1 MGVTL
6 VAVIWHLLIY
16 RLPASPSRA
25 RVAAWREL
33 RRLGALPL
41 QQSVAA
47 IPDAGDL
54 PPRFD
59 QIEDRIRE
67 DGGRTYRFRLTD
79 LDDEQEQQLADD
91 WNALRAQEYAEI
103 VEECETKFEREVE
116 FELFRENLTAAEAE
130 ELEADLDKIKRW
142 FGSVAQRDVFGA
154 PERAS
159 AEQAIARCE
168 EALEAFVERVF
179 HAEQE
184 DGPSLEPP
192 APMSWGEG
200 VPKTRAER
208 ERLAKQVTRLPVRSR
223 RKRAAEGE
231 GS

>member
-1 MGVTL
+1 V
-6 VAVIWHLLIY
+6 VWHLLIY

-59 QIEDRIRE
+59 QIEQRIRDE
-67 DGGRTYRFRLTD
+67 GGRAYRYRLTD
-79 LDDEQEQQLADD
+79 LDDEQQQELVDQ
-91 WNALRAQEYAEI
+91 WNALRAQEFGEI
-103 VEECETKFEREVE
+103 VEECETKFEREVA

-142 FGSVAQRDVFGA
+142 FGQVVQRDVFEA
-154 PERAS
+154 PERTA
-159 AEQAIARCE
+159 AERAIARCE
-168 EALEAFVERVF
+168 EALEDFVERVF

-184 DGPSLEPP
+184 SGPSLDPP
-192 APMSWGEG
+192 VPMNWGEG
-200 VPKTRAER
+200 VPETRAER
-208 ERLAKQVTRLPVRSR
+208 ERT
-223 RKRAAEGE
+223 EGK
-231 GS
+231 GT